1 MRVVERSEFLGE
13 NGEITLENRLKGTLR
28 NGLRWYSEVM
38 AQQAVTERLSPVLGS
53 DHVLIRN
60 LALRG
65 VPTPLP
71 LVLVGPEGVR
81 LLIASPLRGVF
92 RAKGGDWMV
101 FNSGARRFRKVRPNL
116 QAIAGG
122 MADALLKYLN
132 GAGFP
137 VPEIEPVLILT
148 DPRTHVDTARPQVRI
163 VLSDAIE
170 HFAASLLQLPAIM
183 DQEDVANVSDALVYP
198 REGTQAPTGIGV
210 TGEPRGPIGPVAVPG
225 SGPAVEPVS
234 SLRASFDSQ
243 FEVIPQEET
252 PVEEFDWRATS
263 AKIASRAGQASEKA
277 LQAEQEW
284 ERKVAPRISGIGSR
298 LGRRLPRF
306 TRSQWILLGIM
317 AFFEFIILVA
327 TVLIIVADILRYY

>member
-1 MRVVERSEFLGE
+1 MRVVERSEFLDE
-13 NGEITLENRLKGTLR
+13 NGEITLENRLRATLR
-28 NGLRWYSEVM
+28 SGLRWYGDVM
-38 AQQAVTERLSPVLGS
+38 AQQAVTQRLSPVLGS

-60 LALRG
+60 LTLPG
-65 VPTPLP
+65 VATPLP

-81 LLIASPLRGVF
+81 VLIASPLRGVF
-92 RAKGGDWMV
+92 RAKGGEWMT
-101 FNSGARRFRKVRPNL
+101 FNSGARRFRRVRPNL
-116 QAIAGG
+116 QAIAAGL
-122 MADALLKYLN
+122 ADAVLKYLN

-137 VPEIEPVLILT
+137 IPEVEPVLVLT

-170 HFAASLLQLPAIM
+170 HFAANLLQLPALM
-183 DQEDVANVSDALVYP
+183 DLEDVANVSDVLVYP

-210 TGEPRGPIGPVAVPG
+210 TGEPRGTIAPVAVPG

-234 SLRASFDSQ
+234 SLRASLDAQ
-243 FEVIPQEET
+243 FEVIPQEEA
-252 PVEEFDWRATS
+252 PVEEFDWRATG
-263 AKIASRAGQASEKA
+263 AKIASRAGQASDKA

-284 ERKVAPRISGIGSR
+284 ERKVAPHISGLGSR
-298 LGRRLPRF
+298 LSRRLPPF

-327 TVLIIVADILRYY
+327 TVLIIVADILRY